1 MRTFFRSL
9 AVVFLATLC
18 WAEAAAIVLA
28 SAVCDVSARLAGIIR
43 EALTWSFDTLPQR
56 FTQLQPMRRITMAA
70 TALNDRL
77 VGGVRIHGFLGRP
90 AVRMLAG

>member
-1 MRTFFRSL
+1 MRTCFRYL
-9 AVVFLATLC
+9 AVVCLATLC
-18 WAEAAAIVLA
+18 WVEAVA
-28 SAVCDVSARLAGIIR
+28 SLIGELSVRLGGMIR
-43 EALTWSFDTLPQR
+43 EGLTWSFATPPCR
-56 FTQLQPMRRITMAA
+56 ITQLQPMRRITMAA